1 MSEAPT
7 ESFKGLVDLLP
18 ALVRDIMRIC
28 EQVAKQQEGG
38 ASWQQRRRYDGLI
51 QIPQTVS
58 QTWRLNGL
66 APLQESAKRSTL
78 SRRGKPFDPG
88 HQSVQRAVANSL
100 LSLQGSSSIRAR

>member
-1 MSEAPT
+1 M
-7 ESFKGLVDLLP
+7 LLLNRSRALSICGEP

-66 APLQESAKRSTL
+66 APL
-78 SRRGKPFDPG
+78 
-88 HQSVQRAVANSL
+88 
-100 LSLQGSSSIRAR
+100 